1 MDRESPPSILVTR
14 NPNWSQRSG
23 TETGCVKERNV
34 NSKRSACKRPSQ
46 EDEKTEKSVTWNE
59 SALVVELTAACGGGR
74 ALFQAAMLLLQ
85 FFFLLPTAFCYLCP
99 SPSFVLLFPVYGLAV
114 VEEPAVS
121 VFSSL
126 FVMSYFSSPSLVLL
140 ALAMLMVAGW
150 VVVAEMRL
158 AGGACCSLFSSPA
171 CRGASL
177 CFSVF
182 LFLSILCL
190 FFYLLDD
197 DGAVGGDWEERW
209 RRWWRLCG
217 PQPVVLPL
225 LSSVVEERFTI
236 PCTSTGHGGR
246 GMGLLPFVMVGRHG
260 SPVFSI
266 NEGMGCV
273 SS

>member
-1 MDRESPPSILVTR
+1 MTMIP
-14 NPNWSQRSG
+14 
-23 TETGCVKERNV
+23 GCG
-34 NSKRSACKRPSQ
+34 A
-46 EDEKTEKSVTWNE
+46 TI
-59 SALVVELTAACGGGR
+59 
-74 ALFQAAMLLLQ
+74 
-85 FFFLLPTAFCYLCP
+85 
-99 SPSFVLLFPVYGLAV
+99 
-114 VEEPAVS
+114 
-121 VFSSL
+121 
-126 FVMSYFSSPSLVLL
+126 FSSPPLCRARGLSFFFPLCSVLF
-140 ALAMLMVAGW
+140 
-150 VVVAEMRL
+150 
-158 AGGACCSLFSSPA
+158 LFSLSGFA
-171 CRGASL
+171 GVGNANGASL
-177 CFSVF
+177 YFSVF

-217 PQPVVLPL
+217 PQP
-225 LSSVVEERFTI
+225 VVEERFTI